1 MKYTR
6 GNLDPVLKTSAEV
19 SKFALSTTH
28 KAARAQLHAP
38 PCNPGL
44 DSKLPSRTHTKKKK
58 KKKDGESKK
67 RRKRSFQAL
76 EDFYVRHPFSD
87 CACYRLKSEK
97 GVHIKITFN
106 AFCTAEP
113 LVRWPNLGKKVK
125 LVNRQLFV
133 PWVEGK

>member
-44 DSKLPSRTHTKKKK
+44 DSKLPSRTHKKKK
-58 KKKDGESKK
+58 KKKRWGKQEKK
-67 RRKRSFQAL
+67 
-76 EDFYVRHPFSD
+76 
-87 CACYRLKSEK
+87 
-97 GVHIKITFN
+97 
-106 AFCTAEP
+106 
-113 LVRWPNLGKKVK
+113 KKVISSPGR
-125 LVNRQLFV
+125 LLCQT
-133 PWVEGK
+133 PIQ